1 MSAIQSRINPP
12 TPVAAKTDLSAA
24 KVDDPTQV
32 VTNKNAANKTDFKAL
47 ITNSMDEIKKER
59 KARENGDLSSTSE
72 AEFLEKLAEQT
83 KEKRVPKNEL
93 GKDDFLKL
101 FVTQLQNQ
109 DPLNPDDGTEMAAK
123 LAQFNGLEQMM
134 NVNKSLEKMLT
145 EQNSARN
152 LQMVNYVGREVTVD
166 GGRTRLKDGVPTKS
180 EFMLETPANGATLE
194 VRDGAGKMVAQVDLG
209 PKDAG
214 THALTWDGKNGAGR
228 SLPDG
233 VYTYSISARNGEGRD
248 LPVTMTAKVR
258 VTGIDIKST
267 DGGLFTDFGKIS
279 FDQIRSV
286 GKPGF
291 EEESASL
298 GTAPKAASAGPTP
311 PVTEDLERLKA
322 EGKLN
327 LPGLDKAVATQPQA
341 KEEPKPAAR
350 VGASKE
356 ADPASP
362 APSKISNEPTKVGA
376 APTVPQAAAPTPP
389 AQKNQVAAPS

>member
-1 MSAIQSRINPP
+1 MSSIQSRINPP
-12 TPVAAKTDLSAA
+12 TPVAGKADFSAA
-24 KVDDPTQV
+24 KVDDPTQT
-32 VTNKNAANKTDFKAL
+32 VTNKNVNKTDFKSL
-47 ITNSMDEIKKER
+47 ITNSMDEVKKER
-59 KARENGDLSSTSE
+59 KARENGDLSATSE
-72 AEFLEKLAEQT
+72 EEFLEKLAEQT

-152 LQMVNYVGREVTVD
+152 LQLVNYVGREVTVD
-166 GGRTRLKDGVPTKS
+166 GGRARLKDGVSSKS
-180 EFMLETPANGATLE
+180 EFALEMPANGTTLE
-194 VRDGAGKMVAQVDLG
+194 VRDGAGKIVAQVDLG

-214 THALTWDGKNGAGR
+214 SHALNWDGKNGAGKT
-228 SLPDG
+228 LPDG
-233 VYTYSISARNGEGRD
+233 IYTYSIAARNGEGKD

-258 VTGIDIKST
+258 VTGIDVKSA
-267 DGGLFTDFGKIS
+267 DGGLFTDFGKIT

-291 EEESASL
+291 EEEATSL
-298 GTAPKAASAGPTP
+298 GSTAAPKAPSAAPNP
-311 PVTEDLERLKA
+311 PVTEDLDRLKL

-327 LPGLDKAVATQPQA
+327 LPPKVEKAGPS
-341 KEEPKPAAR
+341 PKSAEAA
-350 VGASKE
+350 VTN
-356 ADPASP
+356 
-362 APSKISNEPTKVGA
+362 APSRSSTPRPEPSTEISAT
-376 APTVPQAAAPTPP
+376 
-389 AQKNQVAAPS
+389 